1 MASLLIMGIYNVDYS
16 RADPIETPGVIS
28 SEY

>member
-1 MASLLIMGIYNVDYS
+1 MASLLILGIYNVDYS
-16 RADPIETPGVIS
+16 REDRIQTPGVIS